1 VIGPRTVLAL
11 VVAGAAGGLLLVY
24 LSSTGR
30 LPPLVSVGVALA
42 PLLIGVLVVSWRSR
56 WRGPVLL
63 AVVATAA
70 AVVHYR
76 AELSQ
81 HVPALWL
88 LQHVGGHAA
97 LAIVFGRTLLPGE
110 EPLATRVARAVLPSM
125 PAEVVRYTRG
135 VTLAWTIYFVTMAV
149 LSLALYIGVGAGAWS
164 TFATLV
170 SGPLVALM
178 FVLEFTLRR
187 FTVPASH
194 RASIA
199 QTVAGFRSLMRARHE
214 PNLRTRASH
223 G

>member
-30 LPPLVSVGVALA
+30 LPPPVSVGVALT
-42 PLLIGVLVVSWRSR
+42 PLLVGALIVSWRSR
-56 WRGPVLL
+56 WRLPVLFVAL
-63 AVVATAA
+63 VAVAG
-70 AVVHYR
+70 AVTYR
-76 AELSQ
+76 VELSR
-81 HVPALWL
+81 HVAALWL
-88 LQHVGGHAA
+88 LQHVGGHAV

-110 EPLATRVARAVLPSM
+110 QPLATRVARAVLPSM

-149 LSLALYIGVGAGAWS
+149 LSLALYLGVGAEAWS

-178 FVLEFTLRR
+178 FVLEFALRR

-199 QTVAGFRSLMRARHE
+199 QTVAGFRALKRTRDE
-214 PNLRTRASH
+214 PNLHTRPSH